1 MGRLQ
6 HRQFL
11 IAAGGL
17 AWLPSAARSQRT
29 GKVARIGWLS
39 TVGDALSPV
48 PFESSGS
55 GLRHL
60 AGFAAAFVLTAG
72 LNGCATM
79 PGEDPRVAA
88 EHYQKAIASPM
99 RTEQDRRLDAAR
111 RPAGFLP
118 FTQVKPGM
126 QVLDVAAGAGYTS
139 QLLALVVGPAGTV
152 RAQNTQPRPLLNQR
166 LVDHPQAHFIP
177 VLRPFEDP
185 VPDGTPQLDLIT
197 IIQNYHDICY
207 LPVDRAKMNA
217 RLFAALKSGGHLV
230 VIDHAAR
237 SGTGVADAKS
247 MHRID
252 EALVRAELRQAGFKL
267 EAESDFLR
275 NPGDPRD
282 MSSSGAKIPTDK
294 FALRFVKP

>member
-1 MGRLQ
+1 MTNPS
-6 HRQFL
+6 HRTPPH
-11 IAAGGL
+11 I
-17 AWLPSAARSQRT
+17 
-29 GKVARIGWLS
+29 
-39 TVGDALSPV
+39 
-48 PFESSGS
+48 
-55 GLRHL
+55 L
-60 AGFAAAFVLTAG
+60 AGFAAAVVLTSG
-72 LNGCATM
+72 LVGCATM
-79 PGEDPRVAA
+79 PGEAGRSTS
-88 EHYQKAIASPM
+88 EQYQKAIDSPI
-99 RTEQDRRLDAAR
+99 RTEQDRRLDEVR

-126 QVLDVAAGAGYTS
+126 QVLDMAAGAGFTS
-139 QLLALVVGPAGTV
+139 QLLALVVGPTGTV

-166 LVDHPQAHFIP
+166 LVDHPQAHFVP

-185 VPDGTPQLDLIT
+185 VPDGTPKLDLIT

-217 RLFAALKSGGHLV
+217 RLFAALKPGGHLV

-275 NPGDPRD
+275 NPADARD